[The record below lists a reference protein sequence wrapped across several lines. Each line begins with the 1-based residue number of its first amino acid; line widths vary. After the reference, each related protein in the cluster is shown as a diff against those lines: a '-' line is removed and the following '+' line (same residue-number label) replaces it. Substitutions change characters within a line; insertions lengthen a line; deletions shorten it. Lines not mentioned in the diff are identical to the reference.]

1 MIELRPYQH
10 LAIENLRVAIRSC
23 TAGYKRILLQAAT
36 GSGKTIVACEMIRLA
51 LGKDKR
57 ALFIAHRKE
66 IILQSS
72 QKLDAFG
79 IDHGIIMA
87 SHSRKNNHAVQVASI
102 QTLTRRENPEA
113 DLIYSGPTN
122 SDS

>member
-72 QKLDAFG
+72 
-79 IDHGIIMA
+79 
-87 SHSRKNNHAVQVASI
+87 RKSWMRLVLTTVLLWQVIRAK
-102 QTLTRRENPEA
+102 R
-113 DLIYSGPTN
+113 
-122 SDS
+122 